1 MAYSLDDIRAMRG
14 IDPETI
20 GTTPPDKKKKNEK
33 EPKLKIE
40 NDSNELTQ
48 EIKEDFSV
56 DSEWTKK
63 LSKIFTAGIAILFF
77 VLLSALVVKFI
88 CLLFF

>member
-14 IDPETI
+14 IDPETV
-20 GTTPPDKKKKNEK
+20 GTIPPDKKKNKEK
-33 EPKLKIE
+33 EQKLKTD
-40 NDSNELTQ
+40 NNELTQ
-48 EIKEDFSV
+48 ELKEDFSV
-56 DSEWTKK
+56 DSEWTNK
-63 LSKIFTAGIAILFF
+63 LSKIFTAGIASLFF